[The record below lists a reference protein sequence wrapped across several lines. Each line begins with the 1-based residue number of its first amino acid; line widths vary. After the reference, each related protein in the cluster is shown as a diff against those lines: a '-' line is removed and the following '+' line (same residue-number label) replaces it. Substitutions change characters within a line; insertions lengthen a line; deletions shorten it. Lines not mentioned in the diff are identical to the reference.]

1 MEFCFVEDNS
11 PSRKAHAE
19 EMSRNQP
26 VFKKE
31 EISHTA

>member
-11 PSRKAHAE
+11 PSRHAE
-19 EMSRNQP
+19 EMSRKQP